1 MHGRPGQA
9 RGSDRAVTVVGTTV
23 DHAVVQG
30 RRGAGEPCVGLRRQG
45 GFGAPCSHGSSSSH
59 DICQRESL
67 GRSRH
72 ASRSGRRAGFV
83 VCGGQVLSND
93 IRCARRP
100 VRAKQRAKAQRGQRR
115 GFLDSIEHARPIRYV
130 GGSSA
135 SFSTAAPRPRNI
147 HRAER
152 MCVQGLPGSERRRC
166 GQRSKGSSRPLS
178 RPCRSTS
185 TTSQGALGL
194 SVQPGVARQQPETTQ
209 AAEAACV

>member
-1 MHGRPGQA
+1 MRWCRAGQA
-9 RGSDRAVTVVGTTV
+9 WYGRA
-23 DHAVVQG
+23 
-30 RRGAGEPCVGLRRQG
+30 LRWFAPAG
-45 GFGAPCSHGSSSSH
+45 GFAAPCSHGSSSSH

-83 VCGGQVLSND
+83 VCGAQALSHD

-100 VRAKQRAKAQRGQRR
+100 VRAKQQAKAQRGQRR
-115 GFLDSIEHARPIRYV
+115 GFLDSIEHAHPIRHV
-130 GGSSA
+130 GGPSA
-135 SFSTAAPRPRNI
+135 SFSMAAQRSRNI

-152 MCVQGLPGSERRRC
+152 LCVHGLPGAKRRRC
-166 GQRSKGSSRPLS
+166 GQRSKGSPRPGS

-185 TTSQGALGL
+185 STFQGALGL
-194 SVQPGVARQQPETTQ
+194 SVEPGVARQQPETTQ